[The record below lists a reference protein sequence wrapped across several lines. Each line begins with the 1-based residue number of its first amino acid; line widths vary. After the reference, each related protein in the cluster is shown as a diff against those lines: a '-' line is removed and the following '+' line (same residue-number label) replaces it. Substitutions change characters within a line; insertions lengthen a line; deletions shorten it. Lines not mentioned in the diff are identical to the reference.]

1 MKTVDLVLAHGL
13 PAVFAGLVLEFFG
26 LPVPGEE
33 VLLFTGGLTATGRLG
48 LLPLIL
54 FATAGSF
61 AGYWLAYG
69 IGRRVGLERLIKYG
83 RYVRIKESEWHKAQS
98 LYNRYSVPLLL
109 GSRYIIGVRHLTPYL
124 AGLANLPTFKFL
136 MYDLVG
142 SVLWTIPLILLGRSV
157 GSHWHEAVGLLH
169 RFGLS
174 AAAGLVVLIMAYLSY
189 RWLKARR

>member
-1 MKTVDLVLAHGL
+1 MKTVDLVLAYGL

-33 VLLFTGGLTATGRLG
+33 VLLFAGGLAATGRPG

-61 AGYWLAYG
+61 AGYWLAYE
-69 IGRRVGLERLIKYG
+69 IGKRVGIERLIRYG
-83 RYVRIKESEWHKAQS
+83 RYVRIKEAEWHKAQS
-98 LYNRYSVPLLL
+98 LYDRYSVPLLL

-142 SVLWTIPLILLGRSV
+142 SVLWTIPLILIGRSV
-157 GSHWHEAVGLLH
+157 GAHWREAVGLLH
-169 RFGLS
+169 RFGLL
-174 AAAGLVVLIMAYLSY
+174 AAAGLMVLIMAYLVY
-189 RWLKARR
+189 RRLKAKR